1 MDEREIYIDDGNDY
15 GWGMERWAGP
25 AWLRLHERRVE
36 QRHERR
42 RRVSRPFHPRQ
53 TELGY
58 LQNHAGR
65 RSRIS
70 WAPRSIAEHRLQ
82 AWGYTVPPF

>member
-1 MDEREIYIDDGNDY
+1 MDDREIYIDDGNGY
-15 GWGMERWAGP
+15 QWGMERWARS
-25 AWLRLHERRVE
+25 AWFRLYERRVE
-36 QRHERR
+36 QRAERR
-42 RRVSRPFHPRQ
+42 RRVSRRFRPRQ

-65 RSRIS
+65 RSGIS

-82 AWGYTVPPF
+82 AWDYTVPPF